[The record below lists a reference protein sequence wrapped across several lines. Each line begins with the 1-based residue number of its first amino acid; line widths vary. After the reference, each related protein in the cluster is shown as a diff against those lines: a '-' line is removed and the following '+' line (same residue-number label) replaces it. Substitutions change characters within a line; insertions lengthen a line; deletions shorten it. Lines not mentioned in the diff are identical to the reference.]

1 MKDKGRTHLGVFDN
15 LHQLLAEHMDYH
27 VQVPLVLLLVVDHLF
42 DDLLVGHAG
51 RRSRGRRVRSIVAV
65 ALVEHVHQQLKGEC
79 REELLVV
86 TGGYEN

>member
-1 MKDKGRTHLGVFDN
+1 
-15 LHQLLAEHMDYH
+15 MDYH

-51 RRSRGRRVRSIVAV
+51 WRRRGRRVRSIVAV